1 MEVSFVADSK
11 DINITLGNSI
21 KYMRKQ
27 HNITREKLAEKIN
40 VSPRFLAEVES
51 GKVGVSLST
60 LKSLCY
66 ALNISSDY
74 LLGISFLDDKDI
86 YITSINNKIKNM
98 DTNTL
103 KNVDNIVDCIINIK
117 KIRNI
122 Q

>member
-1 MEVSFVADSK
+1 
-11 DINITLGNSI
+11 
-21 KYMRKQ
+21 MRKQ